1 MRSLRLKERRDPA
14 TLSRTATDAIAA
26 NRAVGRIAL
35 RVGANGSRTR
45 RVGVH
50 EAGSLR
56 VRFPNAS
63 RDLMEAVLIN
73 TAGGMTGGDDFS
85 IRISLGPGAQLI
97 AGTAAAEKIYR
108 STGADAT
115 IALEIDAAAGS
126 QCIWL
131 PQETILFDQAR
142 LSRRIDVSLAADARL
157 VMAEAV
163 IFGRTAMREIVQEGR
178 LMDRWRIRQEGR
190 LCFAESVRL
199 EGAIARKLA
208 TPAIAAGGVAVA
220 TVLAVPGD
228 EDMVTAAR
236 AAEFAGEAGIST
248 WNGITV
254 ARLCAPTGAALR
266 HDLAALLPAL
276 RAPLPRLWLQ

>member
-1 MRSLRLKERRDPA
+1 MRCLRLKERRDPA
-14 TLSRTATDAIAA
+14 ALSRIATDAIAA

-115 IALEIDAAAGS
+115 IALEIDAAA
-126 QCIWL
+126 
-131 PQETILFDQAR
+131 
-142 LSRRIDVSLAADARL
+142 
-157 VMAEAV
+157 
-163 IFGRTAMREIVQEGR
+163 
-178 LMDRWRIRQEGR
+178 
-190 LCFAESVRL
+190 
-199 EGAIARKLA
+199 
-208 TPAIAAGGVAVA
+208 
-220 TVLAVPGD
+220 
-228 EDMVTAAR
+228 
-236 AAEFAGEAGIST
+236 
-248 WNGITV
+248 
-254 ARLCAPTGAALR
+254 
-266 HDLAALLPAL
+266 
-276 RAPLPRLWLQ
+276 